1 MARPTVKDRNEWMK
15 ERHILTARVERL
27 KQQIEDMHAEVD
39 DRVHWANNLSNEV
52 HTQDQELIIL
62 TDELTREKLIVNSLI
77 GLPNE

>member
-27 KQQIEDMHAEVD
+27 KQQINDQQAEID

-52 HTQDQELIIL
+52 HTQDQELITL
-62 TDELTREKLIVNSLI
+62 TDELTRERLIVNSLV
-77 GLPNE
+77 GLK